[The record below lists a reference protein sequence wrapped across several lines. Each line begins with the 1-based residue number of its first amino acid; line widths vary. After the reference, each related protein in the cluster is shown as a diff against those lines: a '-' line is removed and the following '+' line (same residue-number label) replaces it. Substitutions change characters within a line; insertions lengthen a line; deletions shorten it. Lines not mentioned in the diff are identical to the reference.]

1 LGKENIF
8 YELEIISEISG
19 GIRESKIVIK
29 VILDKEKNTYT
40 RISS

>member
-8 YELEIISEISG
+8 YELEILSEISG
-19 GIRESKIVIK
+19 GIRESKVVIK
-29 VILDKEKNTYT
+29 VYFDKDKDTYT